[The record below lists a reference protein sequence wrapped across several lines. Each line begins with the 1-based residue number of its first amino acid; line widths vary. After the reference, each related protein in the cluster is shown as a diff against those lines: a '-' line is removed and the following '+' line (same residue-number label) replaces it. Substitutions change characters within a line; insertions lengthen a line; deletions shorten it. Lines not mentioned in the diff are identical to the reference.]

1 MKSEKVREREEQNQ
15 DDVVAKSQEKRVKK
29 DKKVA

>member
-15 DDVVAKSQEKRVKK
+15 DDVVAKSQEKRVKE

>member
-1 MKSEKVREREEQNQ
+1 MKSEKVQERQEENQ
-15 DDVVAKSQEKRVKK
+15 DGVVAKSQEKRVKK